1 MRKYRYILF
10 DLDGTLIHSHEGI
23 FACILHAL
31 KVMGR
36 EELGTSDRLRRCI
49 GPTLVYSF
57 SHYFEMCEEDAVK
70 ATAIY
75 REEYAKTGVHQ
86 NQPIQGALETLKAL
100 KERGYVLAL
109 ATSKPQGFAETISK
123 RWGFEKYLS
132 VTVGAGLDGS
142 LPTKASVIEEAV
154 RRLGASADE
163 CLMVGDRK
171 HDKDGAGENG
181 IDCAML
187 KVGYAES
194 EEEFAEANPKYVFE
208 TFAEL
213 SAFLCE
219 KNSGRKKSG

>member
-23 FACILHAL
+23 FACILHTL
-31 KVMGR
+31 KIMGR
-36 EELGTSDRLRRCI
+36 EELGTDDRLRRCI

-57 SHYFEMCEEDAVK
+57 SHYFEMSEADAVK
-70 ATAIY
+70 ATAVY
-75 REEYAKTGVHQ
+75 RAEYSRTGVHQ
-86 NQPIQGALETLKAL
+86 NTPIEGALETLKAL
-100 KERGYVLAL
+100 KEQGYTLAL
-109 ATSKPQGFAETISK
+109 ATSKPQGFAEQISR
-123 RWGFEKYLS
+123 RWGFDQYLS

-154 RRLGASADE
+154 KRLGASREE

-171 HDKDGAGENG
+171 HDKEGADENG

-194 EEEFAEANPKYVFE
+194 EAEFAEANPKFLFKD
-208 TFAEL
+208 FAEF
-213 SAFLCE
+213 SAFF
-219 KNSGRKKSG
+219 KN